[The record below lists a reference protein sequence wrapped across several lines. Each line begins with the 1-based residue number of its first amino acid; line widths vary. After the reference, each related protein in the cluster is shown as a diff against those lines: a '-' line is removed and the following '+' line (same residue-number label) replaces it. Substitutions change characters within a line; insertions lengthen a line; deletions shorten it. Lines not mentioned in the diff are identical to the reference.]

1 MKKIIAGVAVCSFA
15 ISLFVTFSAGPASA
29 ESDRVIFAVGAPIT
43 GPIAQYGELVKQGA
57 ELAVDEINAAGGV
70 LGKKISIMYGDDK
83 GDPKEA
89 SIIASKFCTNR
100 DMVAFI
106 GTFNSSCTLAI
117 ANYTMKYKIPLITYS
132 STSPKLTGLS
142 PYVFRNIVSDR
153 FQGEYLAEFAAKT
166 LGKKKA
172 VVLHENTDYGAP
184 FAEIFKAKAEAL
196 GVKVLYVDKFN
207 LGTTTD
213 FTGILTKVRS
223 MEPDCL
229 VVIGMYR
236 EASLIAKQARELGLD
251 AQIIG
256 GDGLL
261 SEKLAELG
269 GKAVEGI
276 IFSGPFHHETSN
288 PATQKFV
295 EKFKA
300 KYNIVPAGVT
310 AQAYDAVKIVAEAV
324 TRAGK
329 IDREAVREQIAKTKD
344 FDGATGK
351 TTIDDKGDCS
361 KELVMLTIKDGKI
374 VQFKK

>member
-1 MKKIIAGVAVCSFA
+1 MKRLIKHVVVCII
-15 ISLFVTFSAGPASA
+15 IFSAVTLYQTGAAFA
-29 ESDRVIFAVGAPIT
+29 ESDHIIFGIGAPMT

-70 LGKKISIMYGDDK
+70 LGKKISLMYGDDK

-89 SIIASKFCTNR
+89 SIIASKFCTNK
-100 DMVAFI
+100 DMIAFI

-142 PYVFRNIVSDR
+142 PYVFRNIVSDK
-153 FQGEYLAEFAAKT
+153 FQGEYLAEFTARK
-166 LGKKKA
+166 LGKKNA
-172 VVLHENTDYGAP
+172 VILHENTDYGAP
-184 FAEIFKAKAEAL
+184 FAEIFKAKAEEL
-196 GVKVLYVDKFN
+196 GTKVLYVDKFN

-213 FTGILTKVRS
+213 FTGILTKVKS
-223 MEPDCL
+223 MAPDCL
-229 VVIGMYR
+229 IVIGMYR
-236 EASLIAKQARELGLD
+236 EASLIAQQAREIGLD
-251 AQIIG
+251 SQIVG

-310 AQAYDAVKIVAEAV
+310 AQAYDAVKIVAEAIV
-324 TRAGK
+324 RAGK
-329 IDREAVREQIAKTKD
+329 IDREAVRLEISKTRD

-361 KELVMLTIKDGKI
+361 KDLVMLTVKDGKI